1 MFMGQYDHSLDE
13 KGRLTIPSKFRESL
27 GPQFVVSKGLD
38 GCLYAYPLSEWEKI
52 GEKLNSLPNNLKEVR
67 KFKRFFMASATTVDC
82 DKQGR
87 VLLSAPLREYAGLE
101 KDATLVGMN
110 DRIEIW
116 DTKKFTDDL
125 AVDDDEMDAIAEK
138 MQDLGFG
145 I

>member
-1 MFMGQYDHSLDE
+1 
-13 KGRLTIPSKFRESL
+13 
-27 GPQFVVSKGLD
+27 
-38 GCLYAYPLSEWEKI
+38 
-52 GEKLNSLPNNLKEVR
+52 
-67 KFKRFFMASATTVDC
+67 MASATTVDC

-87 VLLSAPLREYAGLE
+87 VLLSQSLREYAGLL

-116 DTKKFTDDL
+116 DAKKFSDDL
-125 AVDDDEMDAIAEK
+125 AVDDDEMDSIAEK

>member
-1 MFMGQYDHSLDE
+1 MFMGQFDHSLDE
-13 KGRLTIPSKFRESL
+13 KGRLTIPSKFRDGL

-38 GCLYAYPLSEWEKI
+38 GCLYAYPMSEWEKI

-87 VLLSAPLREYAGLE
+87 VLLSQSLREYAGLL

-116 DTKKFTDDL
+116 DAKKFSDDL
-125 AVDDDEMDAIAEK
+125 AVDDDEMDSIAEK

>member
-87 VLLSAPLREYAGLE
+87 VLLSASLREYAGLE